1 MVDRGTIEALLRE
14 AYEARKRGDVEG
26 IRRCFVEHPHFEL
39 AGAAHASP
47 VAVRAMDG
55 EGFRAVLSGLVEAFE
70 FLDHE
75 ILSLVVDGPRAA
87 VHARARVRARATGEE
102 VTTQF
107 ADIIAFE
114 NGRIASFVEF
124 CDTALAAKMMGA

>member
-1 MVDRGTIEALLRE
+1 MIERGTIEALLRE
-14 AYEARKRGDVEG
+14 AYDARKRGDVEG
-26 IRRCFVEHPHFEL
+26 VRRCFVDNPHFEL

-55 EGFRAVLSGLVEAFE
+55 DAFRAVLSGLVEAFE

-75 ILSLVVDGPRAA
+75 ILSLLVDGPRAA
-87 VHARARVRARATGEE
+87 VHARARVRSRATGEE
-102 VTTQF
+102 ATTQF

-114 NGRIASFVEF
+114 NGRIASFTEF
-124 CDTALAAKMMGA
+124 CDTALAAKMMGG